1 MKKRWELKFENTDRG
16 IKTEIW
22 RNGAAKQKIKM
33 PVFKNDIEEAR
44 QEHEYNHS
52 WVLQVRWKQENID
65 EKKRQEN
72 QINKVEIDNDE

>member
-1 MKKRWELKFENTDRG
+1 MALLKKDENLNSKIQTG

-33 PVFKNDIEEAR
+33 PVFKNDIEEEI

-52 WVLQVRWKQENID
+52 
-65 EKKRQEN
+65 
-72 QINKVEIDNDE
+72 